1 MLRRVTDVQLS
12 PCATVDHAVMTAAIM
27 KDPKYVAPTLP
38 AAIRQLAQHTDRG
51 FVFVRPDGTE
61 RFVPFSELCDQAER
75 RAASLHARGLKK
87 GDRLAIVVP
96 DPDEFVLSFLGAV
109 MGGIVPVP
117 IYPQLSFKNVE
128 SYHDTVTHI
137 ANASGAAMVLTTA
150 ATKPYVEPVLPRAS
164 SLKQILTVDELGQ
177 EDHGKIDVT
186 IDPEDLAFLQFT
198 SGSTSRP
205 KGVQVTHRNL
215 AWNSESF
222 MIHGLEKDSSF
233 DKGVS
238 WLPLFHDMGLIGFV
252 IGPLFTNI
260 PVVFMPTA
268 SFVRNPRIWLDKIHQ
283 HRGTITY
290 APNFAYALVTKRVK
304 EKDLGDLDLSC
315 LRRAGCGAEPIQ
327 AKTLHDFAEKLRPAK
342 FDARAFLPSYGM
354 AEATLAITFVPAFSG
369 VRSDAVD
376 KAGLEKAVATPVDA
390 APPEGVAMLVNCGHA
405 FPEHELA
412 VVDEAGK
419 RLGDRQVGQIVTRGP
434 SVSKGYYQE
443 PELTAESFKTL
454 PGDPSGDTWLF
465 TGDLGYT
472 VVNATDG
479 QREVF
484 ICGRLKDMIIVRGR
498 NFYPSDL
505 EWVVSEMPG
514 VRRGNVVAFSA
525 DINGEEQLVITA
537 EGLSTEAE
545 TLKTAIAQRIVADF
559 ALTAHEVVIVPQ
571 GMLPRTS
578 SGKPQRRKTRQM
590 YLDGTLPRARTVQ
603 GSTGQPEDA
612 GVSA

>member
-1 MLRRVTDVQLS
+1 
-12 PCATVDHAVMTAAIM
+12 
-27 KDPKYVAPTLP
+27 
-38 AAIRQLAQHTDRG
+38 
-51 FVFVRPDGTE
+51 
-61 RFVPFSELCDQAER
+61 
-75 RAASLHARGLKK
+75 
-87 GDRLAIVVP
+87 
-96 DPDEFVLSFLGAV
+96 
-109 MGGIVPVP
+109 
-117 IYPQLSFKNVE
+117 
-128 SYHDTVTHI
+128 
-137 ANASGAAMVLTTA
+137 
-150 ATKPYVEPVLPRAS
+150 
-164 SLKQILTVDELGQ
+164 
-177 EDHGKIDVT
+177 
-186 IDPEDLAFLQFT
+186 
-198 SGSTSRP
+198 
-205 KGVQVTHRNL
+205 
-215 AWNSESF
+215 
-222 MIHGLEKDSSF
+222 
-233 DKGVS
+233 
-238 WLPLFHDMGLIGFV
+238 
-252 IGPLFTNI
+252 
-260 PVVFMPTA
+260 
-268 SFVRNPRIWLDKIHQ
+268 
-283 HRGTITY
+283 
-290 APNFAYALVTKRVK
+290 
-304 EKDLGDLDLSC
+304 
-315 LRRAGCGAEPIQ
+315 
-327 AKTLHDFAEKLRPAK
+327 
-342 FDARAFLPSYGM
+342 
-354 AEATLAITFVPAFSG
+354 
-369 VRSDAVD
+369 
-376 KAGLEKAVATPVDA
+376 
-390 APPEGVAMLVNCGHA
+390 
-405 FPEHELA
+405 

>member
-1 MLRRVTDVQLS
+1 MR
-12 PCATVDHAVMTAAIM
+12 
-27 KDPKYVAPTLP
+27 DPKFVAPTLQ
-38 AAIRQLAQHTDRG
+38 AAIRQLAQLEASAHRG

-61 RFVPFSELCDQAER
+61 RFCAFSELCDQAER
-75 RAASLHARGLKK
+75 RAADLHARGMKK

-128 SYHDTVTHI
+128 SYHDTVAHI
-137 ANASGAAMVLTTA
+137 ANASGASMLLTTA
-150 ATKPYVEPVLPRAS
+150 TTKPYVDPVLPRVS
-164 SLKQILTVDELGQ
+164 SLKSIVTVDEIGK
-177 EDHGKIDVT
+177 EDNGKVDVT

-205 KGVQVTHRNL
+205 KGVVVTHRNL

-304 EKDLGDLDLSC
+304 EKDLGELDLSC

-327 AKTLHDFAEKLRPAK
+327 AKTLHEFAEKLRPAK

-369 VRSDAVD
+369 VRSDVVE
-376 KAGLEKAVATPVDA
+376 KAGLEG
-390 APPEGVAMLVNCGHA
+390 GVAKPATAGDVAASQSLVNCGHA
-405 FPEHELA
+405 FPEHEIA
-412 VVDEAGK
+412 IVDDAGK
-419 RLGDRQVGQIVTRGP
+419 RLADRQVGQIISRGP
-434 SVSKGYYQE
+434 SISQGYYLE
-443 PELTAESFKTL
+443 PELTRESFKAG
-454 PGDPSGDTWLF
+454 PDGATWLYS
-465 TGDLGYT
+465 GDLGYMI
-472 VVNATDG
+472 DG
-479 QREVF
+479 EVF
-484 ICGRLKDMIIVRGR
+484 ICGRLKDMVIVRGR
-498 NFYPSDL
+498 NFYPSDI

-525 DINGEEQLVITA
+525 DIDGEEQLVIAAEGTQAEA
-537 EGLSTEAE
+537 EGLR
-545 TLKTAIAQRIVADF
+545 TAIAQKIVADF
-559 ALTAHEVVIVPQ
+559 ALAPHEVVIVPQ
-571 GMLPRTS
+571 GTLPRTS
-578 SGKPQRRKTRQM
+578 SGKPQRRKTRQL
-590 YLDGTLPRARTVQ
+590 YLDGTLVRARTVQ
-603 GSTGQPEDA
+603 EAGGQGEDA
-612 GVSA
+612 GASA

>member
-1 MLRRVTDVQLS
+1 
-12 PCATVDHAVMTAAIM
+12 
-27 KDPKYVAPTLP
+27 
-38 AAIRQLAQHTDRG
+38 
-51 FVFVRPDGTE
+51 
-61 RFVPFSELCDQAER
+61 
-75 RAASLHARGLKK
+75 
-87 GDRLAIVVP
+87 
-96 DPDEFVLSFLGAV
+96 
-109 MGGIVPVP
+109 
-117 IYPQLSFKNVE
+117 
-128 SYHDTVTHI
+128 
-137 ANASGAAMVLTTA
+137 
-150 ATKPYVEPVLPRAS
+150 
-164 SLKQILTVDELGQ
+164 
-177 EDHGKIDVT
+177 
-186 IDPEDLAFLQFT
+186 
-198 SGSTSRP
+198 P

-342 FDARAFLPSYGM
+342 FDPRAFLPSYGM

-369 VRSDAVD
+369 VRSDVVD
-376 KAGLEKAVATPVDA
+376 KAGLEQAVARPI
-390 APPEGVAMLVNCGHA
+390 PPSTEEGVATLVNCGHA
-405 FPEHELA
+405 FPEHEIA
-412 VVDEAGK
+412 VVDETGK

-434 SVSKGYYQE
+434 SVSKGYYLE

-454 PGDPSGDTWLF
+454 PGDTSGETWLF

-472 VVNATDG
+472 VKNEADG

-525 DINGEEQLVITA
+525 EINGEEQLVITA
-537 EGLSTEAE
+537 EGMSTEAE
-545 TLKTAIAQRIVADF
+545 ALKTTIAQRIVADF
-559 ALTAHEVVIVPQ
+559 ALTPHEVVIVPQ
-571 GMLPRTS
+571 GTLPRTS

-590 YLDGTLPRARTVQ
+590 YLDGTLARARTVQ
-603 GSTGQPEDA
+603 EPSGQPEDA